1 MAISPETIDEVQRVS
16 NVYDII
22 SDYLS
27 LKKTGSVYVALCPFH
42 NERTPSFV
50 VSATKN
56 IFKCFGCG
64 ISGNA
69 IKFVM
74 EYEKISFSDAIIKIA
89 QKYGITVKYIG
100 NDKEKHLKGLYSL
113 TRQITDFYKNQ
124 LKESQI
130 AREYLRKRGIQP
142 QTIIDFEIGYSPE
155 NSERFNKFIQEN
167 DISIEDLNK
176 IGLMSVHNDKIYD
189 KFSGRIIFPIKDHKG
204 NIVGFGGRAIDEN
217 RHPKYLN
224 SPETQVYKKSKVLYG
239 LFENSQIIKEKSQAV
254 IVEGYMDLISLY
266 QIGIKNVVA
275 TLGTALTKEHAN
287 LLKKYVKEVIVMFD
301 SDEAGKKAAIRAAEI
316 LLSEG
321 ITVRYAY
328 YTEAKDPDE
337 LSKKGLNT
345 VKEIINNA
353 EDVIFFLTLK
363 LKEINSLEDKHQL
376 MRYKTIYNYILM
388 MLANVKDHGLKAS
401 YVNYLSQMLDKTPSK
416 IELEID
422 DTKKQP
428 ENEYRFEMEEE
439 TNKLNLKLSYKEKVF
454 IKYIY
459 QNPEVLKDEIFDKIS
474 FPEKI
479 QYIIDLIKNNTE
491 YELLMSDII
500 QDTKVQP
507 SYESF
512 QNILNE
518 FVKKYEK
525 ENQRLMREAM
535 LMNKF

>member
-1 MAISPETIDEVQRVS
+1 MAISPETIDEVHRVA

-50 VSATKN
+50 VSPTKN

-69 IKFVM
+69 IKFIM
-74 EYEKISFSDAIIKIA
+74 EYEKISFSEAVIKIA

-130 AREYLRKRGIQP
+130 AREYLRKRGILP

-155 NSERFNKFIQEN
+155 NPERFNKFVQEN
-167 DISIEDLNK
+167 NISIEGLNK
-176 IGLMSVHNDKIYD
+176 IGLISAHNDKIYD
-189 KFSGRIIFPIKDHKG
+189 KFSGRIIFPIRDHKG
-204 NIVGFGGRAIDEN
+204 NIVGFGGRALDEN

-239 LFENSQIIKEKSQAV
+239 LFENSHIIKEKSKAV

-287 LLKKYVKEVIVMFD
+287 LLKKYIKEAIVMFD

-328 YTEAKDPDE
+328 YTEAKDP
-337 LSKKGLNT
+337 
-345 VKEIINNA
+345 
-353 EDVIFFLTLK
+353 
-363 LKEINSLEDKHQL
+363 
-376 MRYKTIYNYILM
+376 
-388 MLANVKDHGLKAS
+388 GLKAS
-401 YVNYLSQMLDKTPSK
+401 YMSYLSQMLDKTPSK
-416 IELEID
+416 IESEID
-422 DTKKQP
+422 DIKKQP

-439 TNKLNLKLSYKEKVF
+439 VDKLNLKLSYKEKVF

-479 QYIIDLIKNNTE
+479 QYIIDLIKNNAE
-491 YELLMSDII
+491 YELLISDII
-500 QDTKVQP
+500 QDTKIQP

-518 FVKKYEK
+518 FVKKHEK
-525 ENQRLMREAM
+525 DSQRLMREAM
-535 LMNKF
+535 LNE

>member
-1 MAISPETIDEVQRVS
+1 LAISPETIDEVQRVS

-50 VSATKN
+50 VSPTKN

-353 EDVIFFLTLK
+353 EDVIFFLTRK

-459 QNPEVLKDEIFDKIS
+459 QNPEALKDEIFDKIS

-500 QDTKVQP
+500 QDTKIQP

>member
-1 MAISPETIDEVQRVS
+1 LAISPETIDEVQRVA

-50 VSATKN
+50 VSPTKN

-353 EDVIFFLTLK
+353 EDVIFFLTRK

>member
-1 MAISPETIDEVQRVS
+1 MAISPETIDEVQRVA
-16 NVYDII
+16 NVYDVI

-50 VSATKN
+50 VSPTKN

-69 IKFVM
+69 IKFLM
-74 EYEKISFSDAIIKIA
+74 EYEKISFSEAVIKIA

-100 NDKEKHLKGLYSL
+100 NDKDKHLKGLYSL

-130 AREYLRKRGIQP
+130 AREYLRKRGILP

-155 NSERFNKFIQEN
+155 NPERFNKFVQEN
-167 DISIEDLNK
+167 NISIEGLNK
-176 IGLMSVHNDKIYD
+176 IGLISAHNDKIYD

-254 IVEGYMDLISLY
+254 IVEGYMDLISLH

-287 LLKKYVKEVIVMFD
+287 LLKKYINEAIIMFD

-337 LSKKGLNT
+337 LSKKGLNI

-353 EDVIFFLTLK
+353 EDIIFFLTQK
-363 LKEINSLEDKHQL
+363 LKEINNLEDKHQL
-376 MRYKTIYNYILM
+376 LKYKTIYNYILTI
-388 MLANVKDHGLKAS
+388 LANIKDPGLKAS
-401 YVNYLSQMLDKTPSK
+401 YMSYLSQMLDKTPSK
-416 IELEID
+416 IESEID
-422 DTKKQP
+422 DIKKQP

-439 TNKLNLKLSYKEKVF
+439 VDKLNLKLSYKEKVF

-479 QYIIDLIKNNTE
+479 QYIIDLIKNNAE
-491 YELLMSDII
+491 YELLISDII
-500 QDTKVQP
+500 QDTKIQP

-518 FVKKYEK
+518 FVKKHEK
-525 ENQRLMREAM
+525 DSQRLMREAM
-535 LMNKF
+535 LNE

>member
-1 MAISPETIDEVQRVS
+1 LAISPETIDEVQRVA

-50 VSATKN
+50 VSPTKN

-69 IKFVM
+69 IKFLM
-74 EYEKISFSDAIIKIA
+74 EYEKISFSEAVIKIA

-100 NDKEKHLKGLYSL
+100 NDKDKHLKGLYSL

-124 LKESQI
+124 LKESQV
-130 AREYLRKRGIQP
+130 AREYIRKRGILP

-155 NSERFNKFIQEN
+155 SPERFNKFVQEN
-167 DISIEDLNK
+167 NISIEDLNK
-176 IGLMSVHNDKIYD
+176 IGLISIHDDKIYD

-224 SPETQVYKKSKVLYG
+224 SPETEVYKKSKVLYG
-239 LFENSQIIKEKSQAV
+239 LFENSQIIKEKSQVV

-275 TLGTALTKEHAN
+275 TLGTALTKEHVN

-337 LSKKGLNT
+337 LSKKGLNV

-353 EDVIFFLTLK
+353 EDIIFFLTRK
-363 LKEINSLEDKHQL
+363 LKEINNIEDKQQL
-376 MRYKTIYNYILM
+376 MKYKTIYNYILTI
-388 MLANVKDHGLKAS
+388 LANIKDPGLRAS
-401 YVNYLSQMLDKTPSK
+401 YMSYLSQILNKTPSK

-428 ENEYRFEMEEE
+428 EKEHRFEMEEE
-439 TNKLNLKLSYKEKVF
+439 IDKLNLKLSYKEKVF

-479 QYIIDLIKNNTE
+479 EYIIDLIKNNTE
-491 YELLMSDII
+491 YELLISDII
-500 QDTKVQP
+500 QDTKIQP
-507 SYESF
+507 SYKSF

-518 FVKKYEK
+518 FVKKHEK
-525 ENQRLMREAM
+525 ESQRLMREAM

>member
-50 VSATKN
+50 VSPIKN

-337 LSKKGLNT
+337 LSKKGLNA

-459 QNPEVLKDEIFDKIS
+459 QNPEALKDEIFDKIS

-500 QDTKVQP
+500 QDTKIQP

>member
-1 MAISPETIDEVQRVS
+1 LAISPETIDEVQRVS

-50 VSATKN
+50 VSPTKN

-275 TLGTALTKEHAN
+275 TLGTALTKEHVN

-353 EDVIFFLTLK
+353 EDVIFFLTRK

-500 QDTKVQP
+500 QDTKIQP

>member
-1 MAISPETIDEVQRVS
+1 LAISPETIDEVQRVS

>member
-1 MAISPETIDEVQRVS
+1 MAISPETIDEVQRVA

-50 VSATKN
+50 VSPTKN

-275 TLGTALTKEHAN
+275 TLGTALTKEHVN

-353 EDVIFFLTLK
+353 EDVIFFLTRK

-500 QDTKVQP
+500 QDTKLQP

>member
-1 MAISPETIDEVQRVS
+1 LAISPETIDEVQRVS

-50 VSATKN
+50 VSPIKN

-337 LSKKGLNT
+337 LSKKGLNA

-459 QNPEVLKDEIFDKIS
+459 QNPEALKDEIFDKIS

-500 QDTKVQP
+500 QDTKIQP

>member
-1 MAISPETIDEVQRVS
+1 LAISPETIDEVQRVA

-27 LKKTGSVYVALCPFH
+27 LKRAGSVYVSLCPFH

-50 VSATKN
+50 VSPTKN

-74 EYEKISFSDAIIKIA
+74 EYEKISFSEAVIKIA

-130 AREYLRKRGIQP
+130 AREYLRKRGILP
-142 QTIIDFEIGYSPE
+142 QTIIEFEIGYSPE

-167 DISIEDLNK
+167 NISIEDLNK
-176 IGLMSVHNDKIYD
+176 IGLISIYDDKIYD

-217 RHPKYLN
+217 RRPKYLN

-254 IVEGYMDLISLY
+254 IAEGYMDLTSLY

-275 TLGTALTKEHAN
+275 TLGTALTKEHVN
-287 LLKKYVKEVIVMFD
+287 LLKKYVKEAIVMFD
-301 SDEAGKKAAIRAAEI
+301 SDEAGKKAVIRAAEI

-337 LSKKGLNT
+337 LSKKGLNA

-353 EDVIFFLTLK
+353 EDIIFFLTRR
-363 LKEINSLEDKHQL
+363 LKEINNLEDKHQL
-376 MRYKTIYNYILM
+376 MRHKTIYNYILTI
-388 MLANVKDHGLKAS
+388 LANVKDPGLKAS
-401 YVNYLSQMLDKTPSK
+401 YVSYLSQMLDKTSSV
-416 IELEID
+416 IESDID
-422 DTKKQP
+422 DIKKQP
-428 ENEYRFEMEEE
+428 ENKYRFEMEEE
-439 TNKLNLKLSYKEKVF
+439 TNKLNLKLNYKEKVF

-459 QNPEVLKDEIFDKIS
+459 QNPEVLKDEIFDKIH
-474 FPEKI
+474 FLPVNI
-479 QYIIDLIKNNTE
+479 QYIIDLIKNDAE
-491 YELLMSDII
+491 YELLISDII
-500 QDTKVQP
+500 QGTKIQP
-507 SYESF
+507 SYVSF
-512 QNILNE
+512 QHILNE
-518 FVKKYEK
+518 FIKEYEK
-525 ENQRLMREAM
+525 KHRMSEPIT
-535 LMNKF
+535 

>member
-1 MAISPETIDEVQRVS
+1 LAISPETIDEVQRVA

-27 LKKTGSVYVALCPFH
+27 LKRAGSVYVSLCPFH

-50 VSATKN
+50 VSQTKN

-74 EYEKISFSDAIIKIA
+74 EYEKISFSEAVIKIA
-89 QKYGITVKYIG
+89 QKYGITVKYVG
-100 NDKEKHLKGLYSL
+100 NDKEKHLKGLYSF
-113 TRQITDFYKNQ
+113 TMQITDFYKNQ

-130 AREYLRKRGIQP
+130 AREYLKKRGIQP

-155 NSERFNKFIQEN
+155 NPERFNKFIQEN
-167 DISIEDLNK
+167 SISIEDLNK
-176 IGLMSVHNDKIYD
+176 IGLISIYDDKIYD

-204 NIVGFGGRAIDEN
+204 NIVGFGGRAIDKN
-217 RHPKYLN
+217 RRPKYLN
-224 SPETQVYKKSKVLYG
+224 SPETQVYKKSKILYG
-239 LFENSQIIKEKSQAV
+239 LFENSQIIKEKSQVV

-275 TLGTALTKEHAN
+275 TLGTALTKEHTN
-287 LLKKYVKEVIVMFD
+287 LLKKYVKEAIVMFD
-301 SDEAGKKAAIRAAEI
+301 SDEAGKKAAIRSAEI

-337 LSKKGLNT
+337 LSKKGLNA

-353 EDVIFFLTLK
+353 EDIIFFLTQK
-363 LKEINSLEDKHQL
+363 LKEINNLKDKHQL
-376 MRYKTIYNYILM
+376 MRYKTIYSYILTI
-388 MLANVKDHGLKAS
+388 LANVKDPGLKAS
-401 YVNYLSQMLDKTPSK
+401 YVSYLSQVLDKVSST
-416 IELEID
+416 IEID
-422 DTKKQP
+422 IDNIKKQP
-428 ENEYRFEMEEE
+428 EREDQSKIEKAD
-439 TNKLNLKLSYKEKVF
+439 KLNLRLTYKERVF

-459 QNPEVLKDEIFDKIS
+459 QNLEVIEDEIFDKIS

-491 YELLMSDII
+491 YKLLISDII
-500 QDTKVQP
+500 QDTKIQP

-512 QNILNE
+512 QIFLNE
-518 FVKKYEK
+518 FVKKHEK

-535 LMNKF
+535 LNK

>member
-1 MAISPETIDEVQRVS
+1 MAISPETIDEVQRVA

-50 VSATKN
+50 VSPTKN

-353 EDVIFFLTLK
+353 EDVIFFLTRK

>member
-1 MAISPETIDEVQRVS
+1 LAISPETIDEVQRVA

-50 VSATKN
+50 VSPTKN

-275 TLGTALTKEHAN
+275 TLGTALTKEHVN

-353 EDVIFFLTLK
+353 EDVIFFLTRK

-500 QDTKVQP
+500 QDTKLQP

>member
-1 MAISPETIDEVQRVS
+1 LTISPETIDEVQRVS

-50 VSATKN
+50 VSPTKN

-167 DISIEDLNK
+167 DIFIEDLNK

-353 EDVIFFLTLK
+353 EDVIFFLTRK